1 MPHQPG
7 ILAEV
12 PDVARYVSLRRRPG
26 GDVHGALRALA
37 ALELGDDVVGIG
49 SSVSSELG
57 VEIPGLREHPA
68 LVGPGITV
76 PSTPTALWLWLRGA
90 DRGTLLH
97 RARTL
102 RAAVGDA
109 FEVDTVVEA
118 FKHGA
123 GLDLTG
129 YEDGTENPTDDD
141 AVNAALVRGA
151 GPGLDGSSF
160 VAVQAWHH
168 DLGRFEAKSP
178 IERDH
183 TFGRRISDNEEIE
196 SAPDSAHV
204 KRTAQEAFDPEAFV
218 VRRSMPWSDANGE
231 GLVFVAFGHSFDAYE
246 ALLRRMT
253 GHDDGITDALFSFTR
268 PTTGRYLWCP
278 PVRDARLDL
287 SALGLG

>member
-7 ILAEV
+7 ILAEL
-12 PDVARYVSLRRRPG
+12 PRAARYVSLRRRPG
-26 GDVHGALRALA
+26 GDLRAALRALA

-49 SSVSSELG
+49 SSVTGELG

-76 PSTPTALWLWLRGA
+76 PSTPTALWLWLRGT

-102 RAAVGDA
+102 SAAVGDA
-109 FEVDTVVEA
+109 FETDAVLEA

-141 AVNAALVRGA
+141 AVNAALLRGA
-151 GPGLDGSSF
+151 GGGLKHSSF

-168 DLGRFEAKSP
+168 DLDRFEAKSP
-178 IERDH
+178 TERDH
-183 TFGRRISDNEEIE
+183 TIGRRISDNEEIE
-196 SAPDSAHV
+196 DAPDSAHV
-204 KRTAQEAFDPEAFV
+204 KRTAQEDFDPEAFV

-268 PTTGRYLWCP
+268 PVTGRYLWCP
-278 PVRDARLDL
+278 PVREGRLDL